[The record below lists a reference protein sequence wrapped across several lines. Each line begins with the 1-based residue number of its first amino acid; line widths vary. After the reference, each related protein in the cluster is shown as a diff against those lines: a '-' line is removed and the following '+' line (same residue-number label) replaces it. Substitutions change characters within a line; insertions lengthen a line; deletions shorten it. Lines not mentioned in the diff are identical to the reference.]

1 LIALGTARTLMAGK
15 AFVNHARHSQIM
27 EGNTIVVTLKQTIPL
42 RQRSSGVCQ
51 ENDMLLGQAASL
63 FKERLVR
70 VFQY

>member
-1 LIALGTARTLMAGK
+1 MSLVPHESNGTTEERERK
-15 AFVNHARHSQIM
+15 
-27 EGNTIVVTLKQTIPL
+27 IPL
-42 RQRSSGVCQ
+42 TDRQKQSLVRTGVCQ